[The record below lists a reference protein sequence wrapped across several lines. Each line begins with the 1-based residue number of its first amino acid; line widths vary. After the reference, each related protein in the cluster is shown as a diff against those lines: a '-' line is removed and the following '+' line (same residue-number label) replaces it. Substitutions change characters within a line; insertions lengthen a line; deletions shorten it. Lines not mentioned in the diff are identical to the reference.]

1 MFIFRLKSFKYQN
14 VNNENNNNNAALP
27 TIVSKRETGPI
38 KVMLDLKKEYE
49 EDQEL
54 IAMLDPSTYKK
65 DKPKANNNL
74 NPCEIIPEEDEDLL
88 LQKNINSINN
98 PNNFNRKSFRN
109 NNNVISTINNGNIHN
124 EPVYKRM
131 IAKRMHNNNTNN
143 NTHNINYTNQNN
155 INNEFPLLNNIQSP
169 KHVQPFM
176 LQSMKLKHNNNN
188 NNNTH
193 NHKQQSKPLA
203 VISLVT
209 TPRIYEKNYIE
220 SPSTSEF
227 THDTPDNAGNDI
239 EKEQIVLLSKHFH
252 TKPTTPASNCFLPL
266 SVSGKPY
273 LNNIN
278 NYNNNEDTNQACLY
292 KAKPLSQQ
300 KCRYNSNFDN
310 LPKPRR
316 GFSSTGHYVDGS
328 LSNTYNNK
336 STSISTYRKM
346 HKIKIERGM
355 VGIKLID
362 KLINQMKFDLST

>member
-1 MFIFRLKSFKYQN
+1 
-14 VNNENNNNNAALP
+14 
-27 TIVSKRETGPI
+27 
-38 KVMLDLKKEYE
+38 MLDLKKEYE

-65 DKPKANNNL
+65 EKLKANNNNH

-98 PNNFNRKSFRN
+98 PNNFNRKSCRN

-131 IAKRMHNNNTNN
+131 IAKRMHNNNNTNN
-143 NTHNINYTNQNN
+143 NNINYTNQNN

-176 LQSMKLKHNNNN
+176 LQSMKLKHSNNNSN

-193 NHKQQSKPLA
+193 KQQSKQLA
-203 VISLVT
+203 VINLVT

-278 NYNNNEDTNQACLY
+278 YNSNNEETNQACLY

-316 GFSSTGHYVDGS
+316 GFSSTGDYVDGS